1 MTQQPIQSIHIHPS
15 LFFNHDCHI
24 CHMVGLSKMSKL
36 IQTGIDIIDLPDLP
50 GSSLAP
56 GFYRNAWRLPISPG
70 KEPGTRGEP
79 DEGTL
84 PASRGNP
91 APDGNQA
98 CRVAGLQGYRITGL
112 QGYRCYRVTG
122 TLAYRVPLELFS
134 SMVAGASNGAG
145 FPWRWASPWPG
156 FSLAPGALYGT
167 GSFFVV
173 PGWVPPWLPAGAG
186 FLPVCRVPP

>member
-1 MTQQPIQSIHIHPS
+1 
-15 LFFNHDCHI
+15 
-24 CHMVGLSKMSKL
+24 MSKL

-122 TLAYRVPLELFS
+122 TLAYRVPPLNCFPPWCRVPPTVPGS
-134 SMVAGASNGAG
+134 PGAG
-145 FPWRWASPWPG
+145 LPPGPAFPWRP
-156 FSLAPGALYGT
+156 APCM
-167 GSFFVV
+167 V
-173 PGWVPPWLPAGAG
+173 PGLFLWCRVVPPWLPAGAG